1 MTKSRNA
8 VVTGIGV
15 VSPLG
20 SSVDLMWEALVNG
33 RSGIDRLKSFDP
45 AGLTT
50 DIAGEVR
57 DFDPVEFL
65 GRKEARR
72 IDRFAQFAL
81 YAAEQAINDSGLD
94 LQNIDLSRAGV
105 YVGSGIGG
113 ITEMQIQQTR
123 IVNAGPQK
131 VSPFLIPKLMSNA
144 GPGQIAIRCGF
155 KGPNWAIATAC
166 ASGTHAIG
174 EAAGIIEQGK
184 ADIMITGGAEA
195 AVGPLG
201 MGGFCSLKALS
212 TRDVPPE
219 QASCPFDKER
229 DGFVLGEGSGI
240 LVLEEE
246 EYAKKRGARIYATL
260 AGYGNTCDAHHIT
273 APLED
278 GSGAARAMSDALR
291 DAGANPENI
300 GYVNAHGT
308 STQLNDIMETKA
320 IKSVFGDAARN
331 TAISST
337 KSMTGHLLGASGGLE
352 AVICVLVI
360 EKGVVPPTINLNH
373 PDPECDLDYVPN
385 EAREMDVR
393 TALKNSFGFGGHNAA
408 LVIRK

>member
-1 MTKSRNA
+1 MTKSRKA
-8 VVTGIGV
+8 VITGIGA

-20 SSVDLMWEALVNG
+20 SSVESLWEALVNG
-33 RSGIDRLKSFDP
+33 RSGIVRLKSFDP
-45 AGLTT
+45 TGLTT

-65 GRKEARR
+65 GKREARR
-72 IDRFAQFAL
+72 VDRFAQFAL
-81 YAAEQAINDSGLD
+81 YAAEQAITDSGLD
-94 LQNIDLSRAGV
+94 LQSIDLSRTGV

-113 ITEMQIQQTR
+113 ITEMQIQQIR
-123 IVNAGPQK
+123 LIKSGPQK

-144 GPGQIAIRCGF
+144 GPGQVAIRYGF

-174 EAAGIIEQGK
+174 EAARTIERGD
-184 ADIMITGGAEA
+184 ADVMVTGGAEA

-219 QASCPFDKER
+219 QASCPFDADR
-229 DGFVLGEGSGI
+229 DGFVLGEGSGMLI
-240 LVLEEE
+240 LEEE
-246 EYAKKRGARIYATL
+246 EYAKKRGARIYAAL
-260 AGYGNTCDAHHIT
+260 SGYGNTSDAHHIT

-278 GSGAARAMSDALR
+278 GSGAADAMSHALKDAR
-291 DAGANPENI
+291 VNPGDI
-300 GYVNAHGT
+300 DYINAHGT
-308 STQLNDIMETKA
+308 STQLNDAMETRA
-320 IKSVFGDAARN
+320 IKSVFGGKSHDVAV
-331 TAISST
+331 SST

-352 AVICVLVI
+352 TIVCVLAV
-360 EKGVVPPTINLNH
+360 ERGVVPPTINLKH

-393 TALKNSFGFGGHNAA
+393 AVLKNSFGFGGHNAA
-408 LVIRK
+408 LVIEK

>member
-1 MTKSRNA
+1 MTKSRSA

-45 AGLTT
+45 VGLTT

-94 LQNIDLSRAGV
+94 LQGIDLSRAGV

-123 IVNAGPQK
+123 IVNSGAQK

-144 GPGQIAIRCGF
+144 GPGQIAIRHGF
-155 KGPNWAIATAC
+155 RGPNWAIATAC

-174 EAAGIIEQGK
+174 EAAMMIEHGK
-184 ADIMITGGAEA
+184 ADVMITGGAEA

-212 TRDVPPE
+212 TRDVSPE
-219 QASCPFDKER
+219 QASCPFDRDR

-246 EYAKKRGARIYATL
+246 EYAKKRGARIYAVL

-278 GSGAARAMSDALR
+278 GSGAAGAMSDALR
-291 DAGANPENI
+291 DAGVNPEDI
-300 GYVNAHGT
+300 GYINAHGT
-308 STQLNDIMETKA
+308 STQLNDIMETRA
-320 IKSVFGDAARN
+320 IKSVFGAAARD

-352 AVICVLVI
+352 VVICVLVV
-360 EKGVVPPTINLNH
+360 EKGVIPPTINLNH